1 MNKIIFILFFFIF
14 VPTKADELNQYFHV
28 GKMQSYNNNFTLY
41 FKTRENAIIAKGE
54 YQNYLNDYPQDLY
67 FYDHNTKI
75 DYPLFPED
83 FAYYLLN
90 DNDTLILV
98 SATKNFYQ
106 NLSFSI
112 KEKKLKNAKFN
123 GKLDFIVSSFAKN
136 CGHKDLNTSFKCN
149 FYKPLISKNLITSF
163 E

>member
-75 DYPLFPED
+75 DYPLISYEWFPKSVKKLSKDYKYPLFPED
-83 FAYYLLN
+83 FA
-90 DNDTLILV
+90 TI
-98 SATKNFYQ
+98 
-106 NLSFSI
+106 
-112 KEKKLKNAKFN
+112 
-123 GKLDFIVSSFAKN
+123 
-136 CGHKDLNTSFKCN
+136 C
-149 FYKPLISKNLITSF
+149 
-163 E
+163 

>member
-75 DYPLFPED
+75 DYPLISYEWFPKSVKKLSKDYKYPLFPED

-106 NLSFSI
+106 NLSS
-112 KEKKLKNAKFN
+112 
-123 GKLDFIVSSFAKN
+123 VSYT
-136 CGHKDLNTSFKCN
+136 HLTLPTSG
-149 FYKPLISKNLITSF
+149 
-163 E
+163 

>member
-1 MNKIIFILFFFIF
+1 M
-14 VPTKADELNQYFHV
+14 
-28 GKMQSYNNNFTLY
+28 
-41 FKTRENAIIAKGE
+41 
-54 YQNYLNDYPQDLY
+54 
-67 FYDHNTKI
+67 
-75 DYPLFPED
+75 
-83 FAYYLLN
+83 LN

-112 KEKKLKNAKFN
+112 KEKKLTNAKFN